1 MDSPV
6 SVAIVGAGNRGSGFA
21 EIISRLPQLARI
33 GAVAEPR
40 REYREAF
47 AAQYQ
52 LPQGSVFTDWR
63 DLTAR
68 PRLCDAVIVA
78 TMDRE
83 HVDSAVAFTGLGYHM
98 LLEKPMATSLED
110 CRRIVR
116 AQAEAG
122 TITSVCHSL
131 RYNHRFAELKR
142 VVESGRIGRVVTI
155 DQLEQVAWWHH
166 AHSYVRGNWGN
177 EGRSTFMLLAKSCH
191 DIDYIA
197 HLVGAVCRRVASY
210 GSLSYFTR
218 QNAPAGSGERCTSCA
233 LEPGCAYSALKHYVE
248 SDRGQWPAAMVS
260 AEHSR
265 EAHLAALADGPYGR
279 CVWKCDNDVVDHQVV
294 CMEFDAGVTA
304 TFTMTAFTQGEG
316 RRIRVHGTEGEVEF
330 TEAEMSVR
338 TFADNRTERVVLET
352 EEGGHGGGDA
362 RVVMSFL
369 AAIREK
375 NAALVITDVRESL
388 RSHAIVFAAELS
400 RREGRMVTM
409 KEMEEVEA

>member
-1 MDSPV
+1 MDSPI
-6 SVAIVGAGNRGSGFA
+6 SVAIVGAGNRGWGFA
-21 EIISRLPQLARI
+21 KIISGIPRLARI
-33 GAVAEPR
+33 TAVAEPR

-47 AAQYQ
+47 AAQYE
-52 LPQGSVFTDWR
+52 LPPGSVFSDWR
-63 DLTAR
+63 ELAAR

-78 TMDRE
+78 TMDRD
-83 HVDSAVAFTGLGYHM
+83 HVDPAVAFTRLGYHM

-116 AQAEAG
+116 AQKEAG

-131 RYNHRFAELKR
+131 RYNNRFAGLKQ
-142 VVESGRIGRVVTI
+142 VAASGRIGRLVTI
-155 DQLEQVAWWHH
+155 DQLEQVAWWHQ
-166 AHSYVRGNWGN
+166 AHSYVRGNWGS
-177 EGRSTFMLLAKSCH
+177 EKHSSSMLLAKSCH

-197 HLVGAVCRRVASY
+197 HLVDARCRRVASY
-210 GSLSYFTR
+210 GSLSYFSR
-218 QNAPAGSGERCTSCA
+218 RNAPPGSGERCISCV

-248 SDRGQWPAAMVS
+248 ADREKWPAVVVS
-260 AEHSR
+260 ADHSR
-265 EAHLAALADGPYGR
+265 EAHRAAIAEGPYGR

-294 CMEFDAGVTA
+294 CMEFEGGVTA

-338 TFADNRTERVVLET
+338 TFADNRTERIVPAA
-352 EEGGHGGGDA
+352 EEGGHGGGDE
-362 RVVMSFL
+362 RVVMSFF

-375 NAALVITDVRESL
+375 KAALVITDVHESL

-400 RREGRMVTM
+400 RREGRMVA
-409 KEMEEVEA
+409 MEEMA